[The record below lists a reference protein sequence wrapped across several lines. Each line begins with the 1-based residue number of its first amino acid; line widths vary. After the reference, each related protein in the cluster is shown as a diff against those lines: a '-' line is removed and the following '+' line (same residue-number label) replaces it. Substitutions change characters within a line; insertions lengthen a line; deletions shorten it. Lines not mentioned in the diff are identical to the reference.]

1 MNILNTDQKLIPLPT
16 LPGKLAPP
24 IFGPCG
30 ARLLIVRLAAYV
42 PAVDGTTGRDSA
54 GVARPS
60 RAAQM
65 MDCSMVRMYGKAS
78 SRLRTSV
85 KFHDMILIWYSS
97 CLTPEQTKQPTGG
110 RARAFCTER
119 QRFRCETCTLV

>member
-42 PAVDGTTGRDSA
+42 PAVDGTTGRDSDD
-54 GVARPS
+54 GLQHGEDVWQS
-60 RAAQM
+60 EQQ
-65 MDCSMVRMYGKAS
+65 AS
-78 SRLRTSV
+78 HKR
-85 KFHDMILIWYSS
+85 
-97 CLTPEQTKQPTGG
+97 
-110 RARAFCTER
+110 
-119 QRFRCETCTLV
+119 